1 MKKGF
6 YSEGEIK
13 VDKYIRETYFPN
25 YDYKGVIVE
34 VGAATPEFI
43 SMSKHFNDNDWR
55 AIMIEPNPTFA
66 KQHRELGNEIIECA
80 CSYENEDDVNFVLMH
95 AGSDSSNQNV
105 ISDHSFSSLSLK
117 DSFVDFFND
126 RSWVNSIKRTNIKVK
141 QRTLDTLIIENN
153 IPKIDILTVDV
164 EGWEIE
170 VMKGLS
176 TIQPT
181 LVVLEHIGDINAKEC
196 NKHMEDFGYV
206 MDKQL
211 EHNYIY
217 ILKK

>member
-1 MKKGF
+1 MKERF
-6 YSEGEIK
+6 YAEGEIK
-13 VDKYIRETYFPN
+13 ADKYIRETYFPN

-43 SMSKHFNDNDWR
+43 SMSKHFNDNNWR

-66 KQHRELGNEIIECA
+66 KHHREAGNEIIECA
-80 CSYENEDDVNFVLMH
+80 CSYENKDDVDFTLMH
-95 AGSDSSNQNV
+95 VGGDSSNPNL

-126 RSWVNSIKRTNIKVK
+126 TNWINSIRRTNIKVK
-141 QRTLDTLIIENN
+141 QRTLDALLTEYN

-170 VMKGLS
+170 VMKGL
-176 TIQPT
+176 TTTQPT
-181 LVVLEHIGDINAKEC
+181 LVVLEHLGAVNVKEG
-196 NKHMEDFGYV
+196 NKYMENFGYI

-211 EHNYIY
+211 EQNYIY